1 MKSLSKP
8 IDITM
13 VSVLRPDLIRQTL
26 TSINTNIIKG
36 EKERYR
42 LIINIDPIGEKT
54 KPMKIVKLASQFFDN
69 ITYNIAKSPSFPKAV
84 KWVWKQVEA
93 DYVFHIEDDWLINR
107 KIDVDNMIN
116 ILDKYPKLSSLRL
129 YKYKTPKRKKFSTF
143 KCHWIYNED
152 GFYLAKDWKKIFGL
166 NPILIKKK
174 FIEQAL
180 PRMVDHVN
188 PEKQF
193 RDTQQY
199 MVPIIKNWQYA
210 IYTNPGDS
218 PLVSDIGRKWINQTK
233 FHKPKTGTFLT
244 WERN

>member
-1 MKSLSKP
+1 MKNSSKL

-13 VSVLRPDLIRQTL
+13 VAVLRPELIRQTL

-42 LIINIDPIGEKT
+42 LIINIDPIGEKI
-54 KPMKIVKLASQFFDN
+54 KPMKIVKEASQFFDN

-129 YKYKTPKRKKFSTF
+129 YKSPTPKRKRIRTF
-143 KCHWIYNED
+143 LCGWNYNKE
-152 GFYLAKDWKKIFGL
+152 GFYLAEKWQKQFGL
-166 NPILIKKK
+166 NPILIKKA
-174 FIEQAL
+174 FIEEAL
-180 PRMVDHVN
+180 PRMIDTVN

-193 RDTQQY
+193 RVSQKY
-199 MVPIIKNWQYA
+199 MRPVIEKWQYGL
-210 IYTNPGDS
+210 YTKPGD
-218 PLVSDIGRKWINQTK
+218 PALVLDIGRKWIKNTK
-233 FHKPKTGTFLT
+233 FAKPKTGTFLT
-244 WERN
+244 WETK